1 MELSIPLLVK
11 EMRLLMMLQMLLSG
25 LNRLEVILIMSLIM
39 KMKKRLQLRRL
50 QQKKLQL
57 KKLQLRKP
65 QHKKVQ
71 HLLLEAIVTL

>member
-1 MELSIPLLVK
+1 MSKTSRTPTKRVVSTELSILLLVK

-50 QQKKLQL
+50 QQRRL
-57 KKLQLRKP
+57 
-65 QHKKVQ
+65 
-71 HLLLEAIVTL
+71 